1 MLQRLRMLTRLPN
14 TAMLAYRL
22 FRDPRV
28 PTFAKGVA
36 VGAIVLI
43 ISPLDILDWI
53 PIAGWGGEIGLILM
67 VLRAFINAAPEAV
80 RVEHMAAIGMT
91 EV

>member
-1 MLQRLRMLTRLPN
+1 MFQRFRMLLRLPSY
-14 TAMLAYRL
+14 LLLSYRL
-22 FRDPRV
+22 WRDPRV

-36 VGAIVLI
+36 LGAIVLI
-43 ISPLDILDWI
+43 LSPLDVLDWI

-67 VLRAFINAAPEAV
+67 VMRAFINAAPEAV
-80 RVEHMAAIGMT
+80 REEHMAAIGMS